1 MHNTDQTK
9 DDVIETGLDVLL
21 KAYEMILK
29 RIEEMRENQEDQE
42 QETPVTRF
50 EKMMDYVIENSE
62 EEEVVELAKALKE
75 DPENGMKVFELMNDK
90 ATLIGLKDAK
100 DQSIEYVKALDLVS
114 KKNLESDTP
123 KLNLQKELDTA
134 KGVQQAKDLILD
146 TKIQQLER
154 KNYSS
159 LDNIK
164 DERIKNFT
172 HLANNFDNVIEEPK
186 NKEKLKQVYDKIVNV
201 TKLKKQNEIESTKQK
216 MDDKEKQQKEKDEL
230 KKEKNQQ
237 QKEIKKE
244 RKREIEMER

>member
-1 MHNTDQTK
+1 MSAAEQAK
-9 DDVIETGLDVLL
+9 DDILETGLEILL
-21 KAYEMILK
+21 KMYEK
-29 RIEEMRENQEDQE
+29 MREDLERRLNGEEENDLLNPYE
-42 QETPVTRF
+42 KF
-50 EKMMDYVIENSE
+50 EMMMDHVIENSE

-172 HLANNFDNVIEEPK
+172 RLANDFDNVIEEPK

-216 MDDKEKQQKEKDEL
+216 VDDKEKQQKEKDEL
-230 KKEKNQQ
+230 QKEKDQQ

>member
-1 MHNTDQTK
+1 MSAAEQAK
-9 DDVIETGLDVLL
+9 DDILETGLEILL
-21 KAYEMILK
+21 KMYEK
-29 RIEEMRENQEDQE
+29 MREDLERRLNGEE
-42 QETPVTRF
+42 ENELLNPYERF
-50 EKMMDYVIENSE
+50 EMMMDHVIENSE

-75 DPENGMKVFELMNDK
+75 DPENGIKVFELMNDK

-100 DQSIEYVKALDLVS
+100 NQSVEYVKALDLVS

-172 HLANNFDNVIEEPK
+172 RLANDFDNVIEEPK

-230 KKEKNQQ
+230 QKEKDQQ

>member
-9 DDVIETGLDVLL
+9 DDVIETGLDILL

-42 QETPVTRF
+42 QDTPVTRF

-172 HLANNFDNVIEEPK
+172 RLANDFDNVIEEPK

-216 MDDKEKQQKEKDEL
+216 MDDKEKRQKEKDEL
-230 KKEKNQQ
+230 QKEKDQQ
-237 QKEIKKE
+237 QKEIKK
-244 RKREIEMER
+244 REKTRD

>member
-9 DDVIETGLDVLL
+9 DDVIETGLDILL

-42 QETPVTRF
+42 QDTPVTRF

-172 HLANNFDNVIEEPK
+172 RLANDFDNVIEEPK

-216 MDDKEKQQKEKDEL
+216 MDDKEKRQKEKDEL
-230 KKEKNQQ
+230 QKEKDQQ

>member
-9 DDVIETGLDVLL
+9 DDVIETGLDILL

-42 QETPVTRF
+42 QDTPVTRF

-172 HLANNFDNVIEEPK
+172 RLANDFDNVIEEPK

-230 KKEKNQQ
+230 QKEKDQQ

>member
-1 MHNTDQTK
+1 MSAAEQAK
-9 DDVIETGLDVLL
+9 DDILETGLEILL
-21 KAYEMILK
+21 KMYEK
-29 RIEEMRENQEDQE
+29 MREDLERRLNGEEENDLLNPYE
-42 QETPVTRF
+42 KF
-50 EKMMDYVIENSE
+50 EMMMDHVIENSE
-62 EEEVVELAKALKE
+62 EEEVVELAKTLKE

-172 HLANNFDNVIEEPK
+172 RLANDFDNVIEEPK

-216 MDDKEKQQKEKDEL
+216 MDDKEKRQKEKDEL
-230 KKEKNQQ
+230 QKEKDQQ